1 MKQFLIS
8 FVLIVAFVAYAFYY
22 NIAAQNP
29 NSSNST
35 VSTNTTNTNS
45 NSGVVVT
52 DTTTNGGA
60 SSNGNTVT
68 QTHIPAQVPVKTPV
82 QTPVPVIT
90 PVVVK
95 KTTGQYVDG
104 IYTGAAINEYY
115 GTVQVAAVISGGR
128 LTKVTFLQYPTDR
141 STSKAINQRATP
153 QLAAQAIQVQ
163 SANVS
168 GVSGA
173 SATSDAFS
181 QSLASALSQAA
192 A

>member
-1 MKQFLIS
+1 M
-8 FVLIVAFVAYAFYY
+8 
-22 NIAAQNP
+22 
-29 NSSNST
+29 
-35 VSTNTTNTNS
+35 
-45 NSGVVVT
+45 
-52 DTTTNGGA
+52 
-60 SSNGNTVT
+60 
-68 QTHIPAQVPVKTPV
+68 
-82 QTPVPVIT
+82 
-90 PVVVK
+90 
-95 KTTGQYVDG
+95 
-104 IYTGAAINEYY
+104 
-115 GTVQVAAVISGGR
+115 QVAAVISGGR

>member
-68 QTHIPAQVPVKTPV
+68 QSPTPAPVKTPV
-82 QTPVPVIT
+82 QTPTPVIT

-95 KTTGQYVDG
+95 KTTGKYVDG